1 MCAQTG
7 KIVSPAIRKTMQ
19 SNKSR
24 DTAPEIAVRKMLR
37 EAGCPGYR
45 LHWKKVPGRPDIVF
59 PGRKI
64 AVFVNG
70 CFWHRH
76 KGCKYAYAPKSN
88 LEFWKRKFTDN
99 VSRDKSSLRA
109 LYNMGWTTVTI
120 WECEIADGQAKD
132 RIAALA
138 EEIRKRLRS
147 T

>member
-1 MCAQTG
+1 
-7 KIVSPAIRKTMQ
+7 MQ

-24 DTAPEIAVRKMLR
+24 NTTPEIAVRRMLR

-76 KGCKYAYAPKSN
+76 KGCKYAYTPKSN
-88 LEFWKRKFTDN
+88 LEFWERKFTDN
-99 VSRDKSSLRA
+99 VNRDRSSLKA

-138 EEIRKRLRS
+138 EEIRKRLRN